1 VKKKI
6 SRRDEKIKAQ
16 IKSEERENLAR
27 TAY

>member
-16 IKSEERENLAR
+16 MNFEERENLAR